1 MQSVLDAKVVDQLR
15 ALARD
20 GSPGLLDRLQAVYAR
35 DTPDRL
41 RALRTAVA
49 AGDDDAVAFSV
60 HTLKGSAAN
69 LGATRVVEALRDIE
83 SSAPGTSAALLE
95 PLLAAL
101 ERHAADA
108 QAELT
113 LLARSG

>member
-1 MQSVLDAKVVDQLR
+1 METVLDAKVVSQLR
-15 ALARD
+15 ALAGA
-20 GSPGLLDRLQAVYAR
+20 GSPDLLERLQAAYAR

-49 AGDDDAVAFSV
+49 TGDDDAVAFSV

-69 LGATRVVEALRDIE
+69 LGARQVV
-83 SSAPGTSAALLE
+83 AALERIEGTRDTGGAALE

-108 QAELT
+108 QAELA
-113 LLARSG
+113 LIAREG

>member
-1 MQSVLDAKVVDQLR
+1 METVLDAEVVSQLR
-15 ALARD
+15 ALAGA
-20 GSPGLLDRLQAVYAR
+20 GSPDLLERLQAAYAR

-69 LGATRVVEALRDIE
+69 LGARRVV
-83 SSAPGTSAALLE
+83 AALERIEGTRATGGAALE

-108 QAELT
+108 QAELA
-113 LLARSG
+113 LIAQER